1 MTTMP
6 QFDVFLSHSSVD
18 KPWVIQLKDDLLRY
32 GVSVWLDRDE
42 IRPGDLF
49 VDALEQALDQCRAVA
64 LIISPA
70 SLRSGWVKE
79 EYHRALSLAQS
90 KQTPLQLI
98 PVILQAAEPP
108 GFLKNRSWID
118 FRDESAYADNVW
130 RLVWGI
136 TGHKPARVLD
146 LSAPAPPPQSA
157 PAIASPKKEPAPT
170 ENPFFYG
177 GAVPPDLFYG
187 RQEMLQA
194 IVARVGG
201 RTAQSISIVG
211 ERRMGKTSLLQYLK
225 ARADQLFTP
234 ELNRIII
241 YLDLMQAKCHTRT
254 GLMRS
259 LRRELTRLWRE
270 PWPKAEDGDL
280 AAFDFALEDLRA
292 DGIRLILCLDEV
304 EHLTQRA
311 AEFNDVLEDWRACGS
326 LGHLALVTAS
336 AQALADL
343 CASGGL
349 TSPFYNIFAQHWL
362 GLLEPLEWQALV
374 TGRMAATPD
383 DLAFIDQVAGGQP
396 FLTQMAAHYLWAAKT
411 RGGVDYDQLYQELW
425 FQAKDHLAYQW
436 RKLTPAEQATL
447 RRLATGGAGRPDPKQ
462 VAALARRGLV
472 RNDRPSSQLLADL
485 VQGMS
490 Q

>member
-1 MTTMP
+1 VS
-6 QFDVFLSHSSVD
+6 QFDVFLSHSSLD
-18 KPWVIQLKDDLLRY
+18 KAWVSQLKDDLLRY

-64 LIISPA
+64 LIVSPA
-70 SLRSGWVKE
+70 SLKSGWVKE
-79 EYHRALSLAQS
+79 EYHRALSLTQD

-98 PVILQAAEPP
+98 PVILHEAEPP

-118 FRDESAYADNVW
+118 FREKSAYADNVW

-136 TGHKPARVLD
+136 TGRKPGQVLD
-146 LSAPAPPPQSA
+146 LSAPTSSDQSTLPAVSPQKQ
-157 PAIASPKKEPAPT
+157 PAQT

-187 RQEMLQA
+187 RQNILQA
-194 IVARVGG
+194 IVDRVGG

-225 ARADQLFTP
+225 VRVEQLLSP
-234 ELNRIII
+234 DLNYIII
-241 YLDLMQAKCHTRT
+241 YLDLMQAKCHTRA

-259 LRRELTRLWRE
+259 LRRELTHTWRE
-270 PWPKAEDGDL
+270 PWSKAENGDL
-280 AAFDFALEDLRA
+280 AAFDFALEDLVA

-304 EHLTQRA
+304 ENLTGRA
-311 AEFNDVLEDWRACGS
+311 KEFNDVLEDWRACGS
-326 LGHLALVTAS
+326 LDQLALVTAS

-349 TSPFYNIFAQHWL
+349 TSPFYNIFAQHRL

-383 DLAFIDQVAGGQP
+383 DLAFIDRVAGGQP
-396 FLTQMAAHYLWAAKT
+396 FFTQLSASHLWAAKAK
-411 RGGVDYDQLYQELW
+411 GGVNYERLYQELW
-425 FQAKDHLAYQW
+425 LQAKDHLVYQW
-436 RKLTPAEQATL
+436 RKLAPAEQATL
-447 RRLATGGAGRPDPKQ
+447 RRLTISGGVRPDLQQ
-462 VAALARRGLV
+462 VAALERRGLV
-472 RNDRPSSQLLADL
+472 RNGRPFSQLLADL
-485 VQGMS
+485 VQEM
-490 Q
+490 